1 MAIQSVVYDANKK
14 RKPLVGHLNITPPCC
29 RVLFP
34 VFAFEDG
41 APVLVHFDAGNDHLA
56 GVDTNGYGGTVRL
69 VSLDTVD
76 VDDPLL
82 AVDLGHFALTPDVL
96 STGDSD
102 LIISANGEGAG
113 VVLCPEILGERRGH
127 DDPADGGGGSKV
139 SLAGLAP

>member
-1 MAIQSVVYDANKK
+1 MKDIISFQIEKMQQYT
-14 RKPLVGHLNITPPCC
+14 L
-29 RVLFP
+29 
-34 VFAFEDG
+34 
-41 APVLVHFDAGNDHLA
+41 PVLVHFDAGNDHLA

-69 VSLDTVD
+69 VPLDTVD

-82 AVDLGHFALTPDVL
+82 AVDLGHFALTPNVL

-113 VVLCPEILGERRGH
+113 LPKNEILRAREKRGTDVVLCPEILGERRGH